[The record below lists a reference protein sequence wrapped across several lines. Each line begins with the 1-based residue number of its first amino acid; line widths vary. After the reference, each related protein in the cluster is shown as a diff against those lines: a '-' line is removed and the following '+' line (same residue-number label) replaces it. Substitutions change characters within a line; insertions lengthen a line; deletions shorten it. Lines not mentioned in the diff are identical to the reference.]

1 MHGTMNLKYLLT
13 FAGVLCEINE
23 QLKPRETSVYY
34 GVLCNGF
41 VQLLDM
47 CEMLTGETNL
57 EEALK
62 SAAVAMVLHNTHK
75 QSIFMVSN
83 TTELAG
89 IATLWA

>member
-1 MHGTMNLKYLLT
+1 M
-13 FAGVLCEINE
+13 
-23 QLKPRETSVYY
+23 KPSETSVCH

-47 CEMLTGETNL
+47 CELLRRETNL
-57 EEALK
+57 EEAFK

-75 QSIFMVSN
+75 HSIFMVSN